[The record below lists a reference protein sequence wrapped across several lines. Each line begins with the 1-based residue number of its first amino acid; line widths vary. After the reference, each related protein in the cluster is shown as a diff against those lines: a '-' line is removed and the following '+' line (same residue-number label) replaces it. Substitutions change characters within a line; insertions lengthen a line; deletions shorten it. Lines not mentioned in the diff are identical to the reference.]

1 MKIIFQCL
9 IHLSYQGIKTYFAI
23 YLAIDAGRI
32 LIDHGVAIKN
42 SPSSILR
49 VIRKH
54 FNGKLMTFIVGYA
67 TLYRF
72 LSCLFNRQN
81 KKESRTTIAI
91 SSFLSGSAFYLYPN
105 YTLLAQGSV
114 TTLRVLWLSLSEF
127 YPFLNDINKKL
138 PLSKLIYFI
147 TSGMLFHLR
156 AFYPYL
162 CQSAGMKATDYVSSY
177 R

>member
-1 MKIIFQCL
+1 M
-9 IHLSYQGIKTYFAI
+9 
-23 YLAIDAGRI
+23 DAGRI
-32 LIDHGVAIKN
+32 LIAHGVNIKN

-49 VIRKH
+49 VIRQN

-81 KKESRTTIAI
+81 QKESRTTIAI
-91 SSFLSGSAFYLYPN
+91 SSFLSGCAFYFYPN

-114 TTLRVLWLSLSEF
+114 TTLRVLWLNFSEF
-127 YPFLNDINKKL
+127 CPFLNNINQKL
-138 PLSKLIYFI
+138 PLSKIIYFF

-156 AFYPYL
+156 AFYPYI
-162 CQSAGMKATDYVSSY
+162 CSSAGMKGTDYANSY
-177 R
+177 RWV